1 MVACNAVIGGVRLTI
16 VDAISPAF
24 SVQAKVDLHEVAS
37 WEAPRPKCTMCFLK
51 VVVAYDKII
60 LLRKFVKKST
70 VSIKLIVV
78 REFTFKSRVEVT
90 KNQLHVMVE

>member
-1 MVACNAVIGGVRLTI
+1 MTV
-16 VDAISPAF
+16 VDTISPAF
-24 SVQAKVDLHEVAS
+24 FVQAKVDLREVAS
-37 WEAPRPKCTMCFLK
+37 WEEPRPKCTMGFLK
-51 VVVAYDKII
+51 VDIAYDKII